1 VVPSWA
7 ASRALGP
14 PALAPA
20 CCLPFA
26 AAGAAACR
34 LLLAPPLLLAAA
46 SAAHRTAAACSR
58 DTARRLT
65 AHSANPENSCTRTET
80 KRGENENEQL
90 AENQPI
96 YSLIPLNTNSL
107 DKMITKYKPQD
118 VSNGIAKN

>member
-20 CCLPFA
+20 CCLPLA
-26 AAGAAACR
+26 ASAA
-34 LLLAPPLLLAAA
+34 AAA